1 METKFLMNAEDF
13 LNEIIQNEMYFDENN
28 KILSNIFNLEDKYI
42 VELCLPGYKKK
53 DVEIKIEN
61 NVLIVSGK
69 REMDKYENSNVL
81 KQKIKDENFKKM
93 YELDENIDIDNIKAH
108 FENGIL
114 KIILTKKEKEIKKI
128 EIK

>member
-1 METKFLMNAEDF
+1 METKFLINTEDF
-13 LNEIIQNEMYFDENN
+13 LNGIILNEMYFDENN

>member
-1 METKFLMNAEDF
+1 METKFLINTEDF
-13 LNEIIQNEMYFDENN
+13 LNGIILNEMYFDENN

-69 REMDKYENSNVL
+69 REMDKYENSNIL